1 MTNLAT
7 LYDTEEKKNIWG
19 PARILSIDPE
29 QRIARI
35 YLDGLSG
42 IQEIHATLAL
52 PIAVELAPDDRV
64 LVAGEDIDS
73 IYIIGV
79 LSVQSPPTLRAR
91 DGSYVV
97 LDDSEKGTFFQLY
110 SKEGELLVEHDAEAA
125 QTRIHAGA
133 GDIEVS
139 APGGDMVFRAQG
151 ALCLRG
157 ETISLQGKRH
167 LDAAVLDRAGRTAAS
182 LSLAEHGGASLRGAD
197 LRLTAGRAG
206 LLVDELKITGKRIL
220 GSIGQA
226 TINADR
232 LETRARSVISKA
244 RNLFQAVENLT
255 QLKTGRLKTLIRSTY
270 HLKSKNTIMKS
281 EDDFKVKA
289 DRINLG

>member
-19 PARILSIDPE
+19 QARILSVDPE
-29 QRIARI
+29 QRTARI
-35 YLDGLSG
+35 YLDSLSG
-42 IQEIHATLAL
+42 IQEIRAVLAL
-52 PIAVELAPDDRV
+52 VPAVELAPDDRV

-97 LDDSEKGTFFQLY
+97 LDDSEKGTFFQIY

-139 APGGDMVFRAQG
+139 APGGSMAFQAAE
-151 ALCLRG
+151 ALSFRG
-157 ETISLQGKRH
+157 ETISLQAGQR
-167 LDAAVLDRAGRTAAS
+167 LDASVQDRAGRTASS
-182 LSLAEHGGASLRGAD
+182 LSLAEHRASVHTSD
-197 LRLTAGRAG
+197 LQCTTGRAG
-206 LLVDELKITGKRIL
+206 LLVDELKITGRKIL
-220 GSIGQA
+220 GNIVQA
-226 TINADR
+226 TIRADR
-232 LETRARSVISKA
+232 LEARAQSIVSKA
-244 RNLFQAVENLT
+244 KNIFQSVENLT